1 MDNTGE
7 KIYEQYVKLAFR
19 LMVAEL
25 VIVTIAVVV
34 AVFCAAE
41 VGMSLSACLASLALG
56 VLLGAGL
63 DVLRGRRQPS
73 ASVSVFT
80 RHGAAEKKSDK
91 RREYDQERVS

>member
-1 MDNTGE
+1 MDSTEE

-25 VIVTIAVVV
+25 VIVTIAIAV

-41 VGMSLSACLASLALG
+41 VGMSLSACLVSLALG

-63 DVLRGRRQPS
+63 DALRGRLRR
-73 ASVSVFT
+73 
-80 RHGAAEKKSDK
+80 RHAD
-91 RREYDQERVS
+91 R